1 MARAVFFSR
10 PHDSLVGVGEGG
22 VEGVGRGVGFL
33 PSYSI
38 NDPEPHRLQ
47 GETEAEDDVMR
58 AGDPDG
64 ALGLEDAPR
73 LLQPPDVEPMIPR
86 EPYRTNRVTTPGFT
100 LPAAAGARRP
110 HSRSPEVE
118 VHHHR

>member
-1 MARAVFFSR
+1 MVTQMTGLGLTSHTLANSTRRAPLSATKI
-10 PHDSLVGVGEGG
+10 LKLTGECF
-22 VEGVGRGVGFL
+22 VLLKDDV
-33 PSYSI
+33 
-38 NDPEPHRLQ
+38 NDLEAHRLQ

-86 EPYRTNRVTTPGFT
+86 EPYRANRVTT
-100 LPAAAGARRP
+100 LLAL
-110 HSRSPEVE
+110 
-118 VHHHR
+118 